1 MKKKRVISLLMIMAL
16 AGGLLITTTACAE
29 EVVYVP
35 VYDEPT
41 LIVDIEP
48 GDIPDELA
56 DEYEGFELAY
66 GQIELEATENRER
79 RFRGRAGCDNEDCER
94 RERRKKGG
102 ERAGRSDRFNKF
114 VEEGIISQET
124 ADAIVEHIDNLKADK
139 AKDENGKRERIDILA
154 SLLEAEIITKE
165 EYEAIRG
172 VMPTRDGKTKGVKEA
187 IEDSEASSED
197 T

>member
-56 DEYEGFELAY
+56 NEYEGFELAY

-94 RERRKKGG
+94 RERRKRDGEKISRG
-102 ERAGRSDRFNKF
+102 ERFNRF
-114 VEEGIISQET
+114 VEEGIITQET
-124 ADAIVEHIDNLKADK
+124 ADSIIEHLENLKAEK
-139 AKDENGKRERIDILA
+139 PKDENEKRERIDILA
-154 SLLEAEIITKE
+154 SLLEAEIITQD
-165 EYEAIRG
+165 EYEKLRE
-172 VMPTRDGKTKGVKEA
+172 VMPFREGRTKGDKESKKS
-187 IEDSEASSED
+187 DEASSED